1 MYYNQQQQHHMHAQH
16 HSMLMAQQQHQ
27 HHHQGMAQ
35 GHYHTSPPPGVLTH
49 GGGGLMM
56 VNSPNG
62 IPPQALAG
70 MTASPHSLASTGGAG
85 AAAGVGMHQ
94 QQQGMTNGM
103 LMPTHGGQHHGGALM
118 SGSTP
123 TGLLHGTGS
132 PTGLSQSPSPSSAP
146 LPTVSKASIIR
157 DVWAENL
164 EEEFKLIRELVVDY
178 PYVAMDTE
186 FPGVVAKPVGVFK
199 NPHEFYYA
207 TLRYN
212 VNLLKIIQL
221 GLSLLNER
229 GEVPEGCCTW
239 QFNFRFNLAED
250 TFAQDSIE
258 LLKTG
263 GINFDHFCEHGID
276 ITRFSELLYSSGL
289 VLNPEVR
296 WLAFHAGYDFG
307 YLMKGL
313 LGRDLPDK
321 EEDFTAI
328 FHQLFPSVFDIKYVL
343 RQTDIMHSAGLDFLA
358 DSLSVRRLGTAHQAG
373 SDSLLT
379 GHSFFKLLRDRLGR
393 KIPFHANGILYGLR
407 EDAAASNGA
416 AAHNGSSGMTPSTP
430 PNATPYTPGGT
441 ATGQFPSTPLMNLAL
456 HCGNRDA
463 KIHHG
468 MGK

>member
-1 MYYNQQQQHHMHAQH
+1 MFYNNSHHLLQQQQLLAQQQQLALAQQQQHMSPM
-16 HSMLMAQQQHQ
+16 SMMNGTGQ
-27 HHHQGMAQ
+27 M
-35 GHYHTSPPPGVLTH
+35 
-49 GGGGLMM
+49 
-56 VNSPNG
+56 SPNG
-62 IPPQALAG
+62 V
-70 MTASPHSLASTGGAG
+70 HSGAG
-85 AAAGVGMHQ
+85 SASSIAA
-94 QQQGMTNGM
+94 
-103 LMPTHGGQHHGGALM
+103 PTLAAN
-118 SGSTP
+118 T
-123 TGLLHGTGS
+123 
-132 PTGLSQSPSPSSAP
+132 P
-146 LPTVSKASIIR
+146 LPSLSKSSIIR

-164 EEEFKLIRELVVDY
+164 EEEFALIRELVVDY

-186 FPGVVAKPVGVFK
+186 FPGVVAKPVGSYK
-199 NPHEFYYA
+199 HPYEFYYA

-221 GLSLLNER
+221 GISLLNEK

-263 GINFDHFCEHGID
+263 GINFDHFCEYGIE

-307 YLMKGL
+307 YLIRGL
-313 LGRDLPDK
+313 LNRDLPDK
-321 EEDFTAI
+321 DEDFNVI
-328 FHQLFPSVFDIKYVL
+328 FHQLFPSVFDIKFVL

-379 GHSFFKLLRDRLGR
+379 GHSFFKLLRDRLNR
-393 KIPFHANGILYGLR
+393 QMPYHANGILYGLR

-416 AAHNGSSGMTPSTP
+416 MAHNGASGMTPSTP
-430 PNATPYTPGGT
+430 PTATPYTPGGT
-441 ATGQFPSTPLMNLAL
+441 AAGQFPSTPLMNIVL
-456 HCGNRDA
+456 HGGSRDS
-463 KIHHG
+463 KIHTSSHG
-468 MGK
+468 NK